1 MLVVLLNHYLFNAE
15 IIAMKANISSGDKA
29 TKVGGIFNSEY
40 KAKATFDILNNDENF
55 AKQSIRLIPPHDQ
68 HYDEKVEPEDKKI
81 AKTMLKSHLVF
92 AVVGLVVGVIIA
104 SILFLLEFEFLQQH
118 ILETY
123 ISISILC
130 TFVGLLIAGAFS
142 LRPDHDDLINNIRE
156 ATRSGLWAIV
166 VHTDSHEKMEKAKDL
181 MQPHAVSISTTL

>member
-1 MLVVLLNHYLFNAE
+1 
-15 IIAMKANISSGDKA
+15 MKANISSGDKA

-104 SILFLLEFEFLQQH
+104 S
-118 ILETY
+118 T
-123 ISISILC
+123 
-130 TFVGLLIAGAFS
+130 
-142 LRPDHDDLINNIRE
+142 
-156 ATRSGLWAIV
+156 
-166 VHTDSHEKMEKAKDL
+166 
-181 MQPHAVSISTTL
+181 VSYTHLTLPTICSV

>member
-1 MLVVLLNHYLFNAE
+1 
-15 IIAMKANISSGDKA
+15 MKANISSEDKT
-29 TKVGGIFNSEY
+29 TKVSGIFDSED
-40 KAKATFDILNNDENF
+40 KAKAAFDILNNDEDF
-55 AKQSIRLIPPHDQ
+55 VKQSIKLISPHDQ
-68 HYDEKVEPEDKKI
+68 HYDEKIEPEDKEI
-81 AKTMLKSHLVF
+81 GKTMLKSHIVF

-123 ISISILC
+123 ASISILC
-130 TFVGLLIAGAFS
+130 AFVGLLIAGAFS
-142 LRPDHDDLINNIRE
+142 LRPDHDHLINNVRE

-181 MQPHAVSISTTL
+181 MQPFTVSISTTL